1 MREKKL
7 RSLFIVREVVKGKE
21 NWDFD
26 RMKQ

>member
-7 RSLFIVREVVKGKE
+7 RSLFIVRKVVEGKE